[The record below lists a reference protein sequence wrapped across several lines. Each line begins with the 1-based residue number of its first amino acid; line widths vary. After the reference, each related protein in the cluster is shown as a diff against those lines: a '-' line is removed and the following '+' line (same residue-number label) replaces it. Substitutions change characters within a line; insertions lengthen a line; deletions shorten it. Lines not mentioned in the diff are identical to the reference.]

1 MKHQIKK
8 HIMENEN
15 ISDFFSF
22 ISKVVIILPIFIVV
36 ISLFLK
42 FNQPK
47 QGLINQTSTIIPTIS
62 VTKTNSIKFDLKG
75 PIVCNSLFIQDKKV
89 LLKNK
94 STNYLLNGDCLYIWD
109 EGRVSGE
116 RKCSLS
122 SYISMAEN
130 YLGIFDIENIINNNL
145 VKDFIKDKDI
155 DLKEIVKSCQIKAI
169 KDDSIFNIPEKVL
182 FKLK

>member
-1 MKHQIKK
+1 MRHQIKK
-8 HIMENEN
+8 HIMDNEN

-22 ISKVVIILPIFIVV
+22 VSKAVIILPIFIVI

-42 FNQPK
+42 FNVPK
-47 QGLINQTSTIIPTIS
+47 KSTTITNTIS
-62 VTKTNSIKFDLKG
+62 PTVIPKFDLKG
-75 PIVCNSLFIQDKKV
+75 PIVCDSLFIQDKKV

-109 EGRVSGE
+109 EGKTSGE

-122 SYISMAEN
+122 NYISMAEN

-155 DLKEIVKSCQIKAI
+155 DLKEITKSCQRKAI
-169 KDDSIFNIPEKVL
+169 KDDLIFNIPKKVL
-182 FKLK
+182 FKSK

>member
-1 MKHQIKK
+1 MKT
-8 HIMENEN
+8 HITDNEN
-15 ISDFFSF
+15 IHNFFSLV
-22 ISKVVIILPIFIVV
+22 SKVVLIIPIVIVV
-36 ISLFLK
+36 VSLFFK

-47 QGLINQTSTIIPTIS
+47 KGLMNQTPTTIPVIS
-62 VTKTNSIKFDLKG
+62 IVPNNLIKFDLKG
-75 PIVCNSLFIQDKKV
+75 PIVCDSLFIQDKKV
-89 LLKNK
+89 FLKNK

-109 EGRVSGE
+109 EGETRGE

-155 DLKEIVKSCQIKAI
+155 DLKEITQSCQRKAI
-169 KDDSIFNIPEKVL
+169 KDDSIFNIPKKVL
-182 FKLK
+182 FKSK

>member
-1 MKHQIKK
+1 MRHQIKK
-8 HIMENEN
+8 HIMDNEN

-22 ISKVVIILPIFIVV
+22 VSKAVIILPIFIVI

-42 FNQPK
+42 FSVPK
-47 QGLINQTSTIIPTIS
+47 KSPTIPNTIS
-62 VTKTNSIKFDLKG
+62 PTVTQKFDLKG
-75 PIVCNSLFIQDKKV
+75 PIVCDSLFIQDKKV
-89 LLKNK
+89 FLKNK

-109 EGRVSGE
+109 EGKKSGE

-155 DLKEIVKSCQIKAI
+155 DLKEITRSCQRKVI
-169 KDDSIFNIPEKVL
+169 KDDSIFNIPERVL
-182 FKLK
+182 FKSK

>member
-1 MKHQIKK
+1 MKYRIKK
-8 HIMENEN
+8 HIMDSEN

-22 ISKVVIILPIFIVV
+22 VSKAVIVLPIFIVI
-36 ISLFLK
+36 ISLFIK
-42 FNQPK
+42 FSVPK
-47 QGLINQTSTIIPTIS
+47 KSATISNTIIPT
-62 VTKTNSIKFDLKG
+62 VTQKFDLKG
-75 PIVCNSLFIQDKKV
+75 PIVCESLFIQDKKV
-89 LLKNK
+89 FLKNK

-109 EGRVSGE
+109 EGKTSGE

-155 DLKEIVKSCQIKAI
+155 DLKEITQSCQRKAI
-169 KDDSIFNIPEKVL
+169 KDNSIFNIPERVL